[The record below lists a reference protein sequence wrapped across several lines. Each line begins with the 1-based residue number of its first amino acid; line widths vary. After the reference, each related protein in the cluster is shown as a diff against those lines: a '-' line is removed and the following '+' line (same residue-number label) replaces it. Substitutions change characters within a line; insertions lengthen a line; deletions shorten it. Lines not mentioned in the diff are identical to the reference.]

1 MAKFS
6 TFDSEPRR
14 STSTHVST
22 LPLKHYQYQT
32 APPGAPPPY
41 RSYTSSQED
50 DDNLSSNVW
59 SSSETSSANSQKPLG
74 KRRASWSSL
83 VQADDNMHKYK
94 ENGFPKVGSPTSNV
108 SSTYSSAIN
117 SAIPQ
122 KTILSPHSQNGS
134 LLYVNQLNS
143 HKLVNSSPAGT
154 KDASRQNSHTSS
166 GVISDFFVQSKGS
179 SYYKF
184 NESGPP
190 QLQQY
195 PPLAPLPAGRTTS
208 PRSAIGA
215 QAPGTGSRAS
225 SSSRPKRDRMD
236 ELRKFWRKPGT
247 RLCCLAIILL
257 AIAAVILAYVL
268 TQALLLP
275 KHLKFSWLAPEL
287 LRKGEHTPNM
297 IQFDVAGNQARFDLA
312 ANMPFKGNYIN
323 ILDFKTNK
331 VAIVD
336 ASLRTAGR
344 NFACFVMDLDRGNI
358 ANLEALQKA
367 ARGSADKNSQQ
378 GGWQEAWNYMASPLS
393 TAIPREQLFQPEIAE
408 CRGARWIELTR
419 QNINQKSVKCTDCY
433 DFCVPEYGI
442 EHDYI
447 RDEHFLNIIRRNCF
461 YMFVPEW
468 KNFAQSYS
476 PQQNQQDFEGYFRML
491 QGQQQQQHPN
501 MQHPNMQHPNM
512 QHPNMQHPNLQQQNL
527 QPQVGGQPSNIPTGG
542 GGGGVGGSIGGFLG
556 NIGGAVANNPTIQ
569 KLGEQA
575 ESKWI
580 SLQTVPQQISNL
592 TSDAYQN
599 LRVNA
604 NQFGDQFRQQFVNAA
619 NQQQSPSNVANMNN
633 PNPYPQDM
641 GVQFGA
647 GDVFTPNNQNY
658 NPNSAMGG
666 TFQNSNQNPGQQ
678 NPQSLS
684 VSSQFSPSTLGSP
697 AQTGGGSALGP
708 MYNTR
713 GILNGNPNMNPS
725 PGFNPSA
732 SNSNFPASQSQSGSS
747 APTLSQLL
755 EQNAHQNEQQQQQ
768 FGGQQQQFGG
778 QQQNPFAYNPNQ
790 QQPPQQSFGADLS
803 MRPRT
808 FPAAQGTGGSFNP
821 NAQNFG
827 SNQQWPNQ
835 NPSNFG

>member
-14 STSTHVST
+14 QTSTHVST
-22 LPLKHYQYQT
+22 LPLKHYQYQA
-32 APPGAPPPY
+32 APQGAPPPY
-41 RSYTSSQED
+41 RSHTSSQED
-50 DDNLSSNVW
+50 DDNWSSNVW

-83 VQADDNMHKYK
+83 VQADENMHKYK
-94 ENGFPKVGSPTSNV
+94 ENCFPKVGSPTSNV

-122 KTILSPHSQNGS
+122 KTILSPQSLNGS

-143 HKLVNSSPAGT
+143 HKMVNSSPAGT

-190 QLQQY
+190 QQY

-208 PRSAIGA
+208 PRSAMGA
-215 QAPGTGSRAS
+215 QAPGSGSRAS

-236 ELRKFWRKPGT
+236 ELRKFWRKPVP
-247 RLCCLAIILL
+247 RLCCLVIIVLL
-257 AIAAVILAYVL
+257 IAAVILAYVL
-268 TQALLLP
+268 TSIMLLP
-275 KHLKFSWLAPEL
+275 THLKFSWLAPEL

-331 VAIVD
+331 IAIVD

-358 ANLEALQKA
+358 ANLEALQTA
-367 ARGSADKNSQQ
+367 ARGSANKKSQQ
-378 GGWQEAWNYMASPLS
+378 GGWQEAWNYMASPLN

-408 CRGARWIELTR
+408 CRGARWVELTR
-419 QNINQKSVKCTDCY
+419 ANVNQKSVKCTDCY

-476 PQQNQQDFEGYFRML
+476 PQQNQQDFESYSRML
-491 QGQQQQQHPN
+491 QGQQQQH
-501 MQHPNMQHPNM
+501 
-512 QHPNMQHPNLQQQNL
+512 QNL
-527 QPQVGGQPSNIPTGG
+527 QPQFGGQPSNIPTGG

-556 NIGGAVANNPTIQ
+556 NIGGAVANNPTVQ
-569 KLGEQA
+569 KIGEQA

-604 NQFGDQFRQQFVNAA
+604 NQFGEQFRQQFVNAA
-619 NQQQSPSNVANMNN
+619 NQQQNPSNVPNMN
-633 PNPYPQDM
+633 NPYPQDM
-641 GVQFGA
+641 RGQFGA
-647 GDVFTPNNQNY
+647 GDVFTPNNPNIQNYNPNANY
-658 NPNSAMGG
+658 NPNSAMSG
-666 TFQNSNQNPGQQ
+666 TFQNPNAPSQNTGQQ
-678 NPQSLS
+678 SPQSLS
-684 VSSQFSPSTLGSP
+684 VSPQFSPSAIGSS
-697 AQTGGGSALGP
+697 AQTGSNSALGP

-713 GILNGNPNMNPS
+713 VIQNGNPNPNINPP

-732 SNSNFPASQSQSGSS
+732 GNPNFPASQSQSGSS
-747 APTLSQLL
+747 APTLSELL
-755 EQNAHQNEQQQQQ
+755 HQNANQNDQQQQQ

-803 MRPRT
+803 MRPRS
-808 FPAAQGTGGSFNP
+808 FPATQGTGGTFNP

-827 SNQQWPNQ
+827 SNQQWANQ